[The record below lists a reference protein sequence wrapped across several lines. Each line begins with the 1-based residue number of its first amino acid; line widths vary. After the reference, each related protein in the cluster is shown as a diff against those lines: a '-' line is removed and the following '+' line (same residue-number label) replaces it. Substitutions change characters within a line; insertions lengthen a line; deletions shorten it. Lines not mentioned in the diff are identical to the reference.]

1 MALAKSCRT
10 ADARGFSLLEVLV
23 ATTILTVGVL
33 SVAQLFAL
41 SVRSNMSSKYTSFT
55 AVLAEQ
61 KMEQLRSL
69 TYGFDTLGL
78 PLTDLTTDTT
88 AVPETPTGGTGLSP
102 SPANSLKAN
111 TGGYVEFLDGAGKI
125 ISSNGT
131 TTAPANTVYTR
142 RWSIQPLPTNP
153 NNTIVIQVLVTARKN
168 RGTADTASD
177 PAGIRLPDETRII
190 SVKTRKA
197 T

>member
-1 MALAKSCRT
+1 MALAKSRWT
-10 ADARGFSLLEVLV
+10 ADARGFSLIEVLV
-23 ATTILTVGVL
+23 ATLILMFGVL
-33 SVAQLFAL
+33 SVAQLFTLAI
-41 SVRSNMSSKYTSFT
+41 RSNMSSKYTSFT
-55 AVLAEQ
+55 SVLAEQ

-69 TYGFDTLGL
+69 TYGFDSLGL
-78 PLTDLTTDTT
+78 PLTDTTTNT
-88 AVPETPTGGTGLSP
+88 AVSPQQPTGGAGLSP
-102 SPANSLKAN
+102 SPADALKKNSV
-111 TGGYVEFLDGAGKI
+111 GYCDFLDRAGNLLDANGA
-125 ISSNGT
+125 T
-131 TTAPANTVYTR
+131 VAPNNTVYVR

-168 RGTADTASD
+168 RGTADTTTN